1 MKTFTSPEHFTFTNH
16 FNQSLLK
23 SRIKMMNRTSTWRS
37 SWRYASFVVAMG
49 VILMCLQSYSPAQ
62 RTSLSPS
69 EFGTRYLVAKKGK
82 LYGVI
87 TPYATD
93 KDIAAIH
100 KALKKHGVTFELQGI
115 ERDAEGRISD
125 IKNVILGDYG
135 SETMKIIRRRDE
147 TSEGYKMAFFDFCYD
162 PEVGCYPNIPPSDY
176 PNVLSQVLTQEGLF
190 THNSA
195 LKQSLYDVSFKD
207 KVRGVQTN
215 PAETREKMERT
226 WSGNMNQ
233 LLEASFFKRQGTMVY
248 VRPDKYLDIYPK
260 YQDNVTLFVDGKEM
274 TLQELHKVHI
284 RQVAK
289 VYAHKR
295 QAKEDFSGILNRL
308 KGQTDYVVWIERAP
322 NRLQRDSSH
331 YIVSPFYTGE
341 F

>member
-1 MKTFTSPEHFTFTNH
+1 MKTFTSPELFTFTNH

-23 SRIKMMNRTSTWRS
+23 SRIAMMNRASTWRS
-37 SWRYASFVVAMG
+37 SWRYASFLVAMG
-49 VILMCLQSYSPAQ
+49 IILMCLQSYSPAQ
-62 RTSLSPS
+62 LTSLSPP

-93 KDIAAIH
+93 KDLTAIQ
-100 KALKKHGVTFELQGI
+100 KTLKKHGVTFELQGV

-125 IKNVILGDYG
+125 IKNVILGNYG
-135 SETMKIIRRRDE
+135 SEAMKIIRRRDK

-162 PEVGCYPNIPPSDY
+162 PEVGCYPDIHPSDY
-176 PNVLSQVLTQEGLF
+176 PNSLSQVLAQEGLF

-195 LKQSLYDVSFKD
+195 FKQSLFDISFKD
-207 KVRGVQTN
+207 KIKGTQTY
-215 PAETREKMERT
+215 PAEYRKKMERT

-248 VRPDKYLDIYPK
+248 VRPDKYLDVYPK
-260 YQDNVTLFVDGKEM
+260 YRENVTLFVDGKEVS
-274 TLQELHKVHI
+274 TEELHKVHI
-284 RQVAK
+284 RQVAV

-295 QAKEDFSGILNRL
+295 PAQEELFGISTRKSGE
-308 KGQTDYVVWIERAP
+308 TDYVVWIERAS

-331 YIVSPFYTGE
+331 YVVSPFYTGD